1 MKFPEFKK
9 EISLFLS
16 SEEAKVLKKDI
27 AKIGL
32 TAGAIAVIMAQ
43 SMDAEAFHSN
53 SHNDG
58 AGHSNHDSH
67 SSSHGDANT
76 HSDAVTHSDA
86 HGNHADHG
94 DSHANDPGA
103 VHNSSPAVY
112 DEVNRRG
119 GHNSFLSHSNS
130 HSDS

>member
-43 SMDAEAFHSN
+43 SVDAEGFHGNSHDDAEGHSDHSN
-53 SHNDG
+53 
-58 AGHSNHDSH
+58 H
-67 SSSHGDANT
+67 SSSHADSQDHGDSTT
-76 HSDAVTHSDA
+76 HSSA
-86 HGNHADHG
+86 HGNHADHA
-94 DSHANDPGA
+94 DSHTNDPGA

-112 DEVNRRG
+112 DEANRRG
-119 GHNSFLSHSNS
+119 GHNSFLSHANS